1 MGTRKHKHKKKKMK
15 LYKLKAILKNAK
27 CKILSRAKNVP
38 NEHKKHYG
46 FNILKEIFIFSIKK
60 IRFNSTSRV
69 HKSVKQFKSSRLLK
83 EANPSFR

>member
-1 MGTRKHKHKKKKMK
+1 MGTRKHKHKKKMK

-27 CKILSRAKNVP
+27 SDWEILSRAKNVP

-60 IRFNSTSRV
+60 KLF
-69 HKSVKQFKSSRLLK
+69 
-83 EANPSFR
+83 